1 MHLRVTATILA
12 LGLAVL
18 SASGAATAQSAFP
31 TKLVKF
37 VLPLA
42 AGSATDAVARLLA
55 NKLNQAW
62 GQPVVV
68 ENMPGAGL
76 NLGAAFVARSAPD
89 GYTLLVSAPP
99 PLTVNHL
106 LYRSLQYHP
115 DQFVPIAILV
125 QVPNVLILRN
135 GIVSASVAELVAFSK
150 QTGRLTYGSQG
161 LGSTAHLTTRL
172 LESKTGIETV
182 HVPYRGEVPA
192 LNDIVAGH
200 IDVFFGTLS
209 TAFPLYESG
218 KLQILGVA
226 SAQRS
231 PAAPGVPTLAEKG
244 LPDFQSTA
252 WYALVAPPG
261 TPRVLV
267 EAINRDVRVVMQN
280 ADVQISL
287 EKIMLTPVTGSPDDA
302 ARFIAAETT
311 LWAKVIKEANIDLQ

>member
-1 MHLRVTATILA
+1 MSTKAAIIA
-12 LGLAVL
+12 LGLAVC
-18 SASGAATAQSAFP
+18 SAASAACAQGSFP
-31 TKLVKF
+31 SRTVKF

-42 AGSATDAVARLLA
+42 AGSATDTVARILATKLA
-55 NKLNQAW
+55 NTW
-62 GQPVVV
+62 GQSVVV

-106 LYRSLQYHP
+106 LYRSLQYQP
-115 DQFVPIAILV
+115 DQFVPVAILV

-135 GIVSASVAELVAFSK
+135 GITATTVAELVASAK
-150 QTGRLTYGSQG
+150 QTGGRLTYGSQG
-161 LGSTAHLTTRL
+161 LGSTAHLSTRL
-172 LESKTGIETV
+172 LESKLGIEMV

-200 IDVFFGTLS
+200 IDVFFGTVS
-209 TAFPLYESG
+209 TAFPLYESR
-218 KLQILGVA
+218 KLQFLGVA

-231 PAAPGVPTLAEKG
+231 TAAPDVATLAEKG

-261 TPRVLV
+261 TPRTLV
-267 EAINRDVRVVMQN
+267 EAINRDVRAVMRD
-280 ADVQISL
+280 ADVRSGL
-287 EKIMLTPVTGSPDDA
+287 DKIMLTPVTGSPDDA
-302 ARFIAAETT
+302 AGFIAAETK
-311 LWAKVIKEANIDLQ
+311 LWTNVIKEANIELQ